1 MKALLI
7 TVAAGIAAS
16 LLANAT
22 QAADVSANK
31 YNSRAALLGQRP
43 QVATSVTAA
52 TVAHELSAKCA
63 LLSGHPVITTEAQPA
78 LLASYDSKA
87 AVRGTRAPSIELAPL
102 K

>member
-16 LLANAT
+16 LLTSAA
-22 QAADVSANK
+22 QAADVNV
-31 YNSRAALLGQRP
+31 SRYGSKAALLGQRP
-43 QVATSVTAA
+43 QVATSVTVA

-63 LLSGHPVITTEAQPA
+63 LLSGHPVVTTEAQPA
-78 LLASYDSKA
+78 QLASYNSKA
-87 AVRGTRAPSIELAPL
+87 AARGARAPSIELAPL